1 MFLKQNRLHYI
12 SDGSLFTNVKE
23 HSDDHVSSEL
33 QHNQTLVTHPPTN
46 AGINKCRAF
55 FLVGEWASLIILSDL
70 FNLHVS
76 NKIKVNKDLA
86 SA

>member
-46 AGINKCRAF
+46 AGKQVQGF
-55 FLVGEWASLIILSDL
+55 F
-70 FNLHVS
+70 F
-76 NKIKVNKDLA
+76 
-86 SA
+86 

>member
-46 AGINKCRAF
+46 AGKQVQGF
-55 FLVGEWASLIILSDL
+55 FSSRRMGL
-70 FNLHVS
+70 FDHF
-76 NKIKVNKDLA
+76 K
-86 SA
+86 